1 MLQFLFVCMFVCLFV
16 YEITQFVLL
25 AGIQLAIQHS
35 SKYLFGFLIICPDF
49 TLTDCARVFEGM
61 SILRGT
67 SVFRDVISLGSII
80 FS

>member
-35 SKYLFGFLIICPDF
+35 SKYLFGFLICPDF
-49 TLTDCARVFEGM
+49 TLTDCATVFEGM